1 MDVKTMTLGEF
12 KDAPRSAL
20 KPLADEIRQFLISAI
35 SETGGHIGA
44 NLGTIELSIA
54 LHYAFT
60 SPDDTFIFDT
70 GHTGYTHKILTGRID
85 KFKTLNTYGGMNRF
99 VSRFASEHDII
110 EASHAG
116 TSISVAMGRALSM
129 RLNGLPHWSLA
140 FIVVG
145 SLSECLA
152 LDAWGRAAGGGGGR
166 GGGGGGGGGGA
177 GGPGGAGRAAG
188 GGGGGGRAAR
198 GGRGRRS

>member
-54 LHYAFT
+54 LHYAST
-60 SPDDTFIFDT
+60 SPDDTFIIDT

-99 VSRFASEHDII
+99 VSRFEREHDCI

-116 TSISVAMGRALSM
+116 TSISVALGRAVSM
-129 RLNGLPHWSLA
+129 RNNGLPHWSVA
-140 FIVVG
+140 FIG
-145 SLSECLA
+145 DGALSEGLA
-152 LDAWGRAAGGGGGR
+152 LKAMNQTSVEKDIRLMIVINNKENTNNPKKNTKHEKQQTHDHNTDR
-166 GGGGGGGGGGA
+166 
-177 GGPGGAGRAAG
+177 PDT
-188 GGGGGGRAAR
+188 
-198 GGRGRRS
+198 